1 MASGPMTL
9 WEIDGEQWKQWQTL
23 FRGAPKSLQMVTAAI
38 KFKDA
43 YSLEEKL

>member
-1 MASGPMTL
+1 MASGPITS
-9 WEIDGEQWKQWQTL
+9 WQIDRETVETVADFMFL
-23 FRGAPKSLQMVTAAI
+23 AAKSLQMVTAAM